1 MQCQVCGKR
10 YTFLIC
16 FFVIPI
22 LSSVANSCFRVFTLT
37 TIVTTGLIIANS
49 LGNWHDPEKVNTY
62 FQSFGFKVTAFS
74 NDDIRDLKVLWQ
86 LRHSIVHNGA
96 TITKAD
102 AQKVEEL
109 KTFGNRKIILSN
121 KFIYDLSK
129 SMHSMVFNVNS
140 RLKHAFLMNMLATV
154 TQDERDQVE
163 KIFEVTSRNSFWLR

>member
-1 MQCQVCGKR
+1 MQESKPR
-10 YTFLIC
+10 
-16 FFVIPI
+16 IP
-22 LSSVANSCFRVFTLT
+22 
-37 TIVTTGLIIANS
+37 
-49 LGNWHDPEKVNTY
+49 
-62 FQSFGFKVTAFS
+62 QSF
-74 NDDIRDLKVLWQ
+74 
-86 LRHSIVHNGA
+86 HNGA